1 MAIIKNNP
9 QKITPC
15 LWFNDN
21 AEEAVNFYAKVFK
34 EVEKEKISYYGEDG
48 PMPKGSVLT
57 IQFTIDGLRFLALNG
72 GPHFQFSEAIS
83 FVINCMSQ
91 AEIDYYWEKL
101 AEGGTIQQCGWLK
114 DKFGLSWQV
123 VPWNINELMTDK
135 DPEKSSRV
143 MAEIMKMKK
152 LDMKVLENAY
162 AGLLA

>member
-21 AEEAVNFYAKVFK
+21 AEEAVNFYSKIFK
-34 EVEKEKISYYGEDG
+34 EVEQEKISYYGDDG

-72 GPHFQFSEAIS
+72 GPHFQFSEAVS
-83 FVINCMSQ
+83 FVINCMTQ

-101 AEGGTIQQCGWLK
+101 AKGGTVQQCGWLK

-152 LDMKVLENAY
+152 LDMKVLEDAY
-162 AGLLA
+162 AGQ